1 MRQWMGQ
8 WMSRWMSYS
17 RCGST
22 HARTIADRGPPPRL
36 PPVALTEPRLLLD
49 LALRLAEQAS
59 TLLLEARTHPSS
71 GVDTK
76 TSATDLVSD
85 ADRASEVLIVSGIL
99 AVRPHDAILAEEGAS
114 HAGTS
119 GVRWVIDPLDGTTN
133 YLYDIPAWAVSI
145 AAEVD
150 GVVEVGVVADPS
162 HREVYS
168 AARGKGAWCNG
179 RPISVSAAA
188 VLGTSLIGTG
198 FAYKSARRAEQAAV
212 LPRLLPAVRDVRRLG
227 AAALDLCLV
236 ACGRLDGY
244 FETGLQ
250 PWDMAAGALIAT
262 EAGAA
267 VCGYDG
273 GPPSTASLVAVTP
286 GIAAELLATLAA
298 AGVTPDPGPDM

>member
-1 MRQWMGQ
+1 V
-8 WMSRWMSYS
+8 
-17 RCGST
+17 T
-22 HARTIADRGPPPRL
+22 ADRP
-36 PPVALTEPRLLLD
+36 EPHDLLD
-49 LALRLAEQAS
+49 LALALAAGAS
-59 TLLLEARTHPSS
+59 TLLLEARTRPNS

-85 ADRASEVLIVSGIL
+85 ADRASEGLIVAGIL
-99 AVRPHDAILAEEGAS
+99 AVRPHDAVLAEEGAS
-114 HAGTS
+114 RPGTS

-133 YLYDIPAWAVSI
+133 YLYGIPAWVVSI

-162 HREVYS
+162 HGEVYS
-168 AARGKGAWCNG
+168 AVRGAGARCNG
-179 RPISVSAAA
+179 APISVSGATA
-188 VLGTSLIGTG
+188 LSTSLIGTG
-198 FAYKSARRAEQAAV
+198 FAYRSTRRAEQALA

-250 PWDMAAGALIAT
+250 PWDMAAGVLIAS

-273 GPPSTASLVAVTP
+273 GPPSTASVVASTP
-286 GIAAELLATLAA
+286 GIASELLATLAT
-298 AGVTPDPGPDM
+298 AGVTPDLGQNFTP

>member
-1 MRQWMGQ
+1 MTATASEPLGQ
-8 WMSRWMSYS
+8 Q
-17 RCGST
+17 
-22 HARTIADRGPPPRL
+22 L
-36 PPVALTEPRLLLD
+36 LALALD
-49 LALRLAEQAS
+49 LAGQAS
-59 TLLLEARTHPSS
+59 TLLLEARTHPNS

-99 AVRPHDAILAEEGAS
+99 AVRPDDAILAEESAS
-114 HAGTS
+114 QPGTS

-133 YLYDIPAWAVSI
+133 YLYGLPAWVVSI

-150 GVVEVGVVADPS
+150 GVTEVGVVADPV

-168 AARGKGAWCNG
+168 AVRGGGAWCNG
-179 RPISVSAAA
+179 VPISVSAATT
-188 VLGTSLIGTG
+188 LGTSLIGTG
-198 FAYKSARRAEQAAV
+198 FAYRSARRAEQAAA
-212 LPRLLPAVRDVRRLG
+212 LPRLLPMVRDVRRMG

-250 PWDMAAGALIAT
+250 PWDMAAGVLIAT
-262 EAGAA
+262 EAGAI

-273 GPPSTASLVAVTP
+273 RAPSTASVVASAP
-286 GIAAELLATLAA
+286 GISGELLATLAA
-298 AGVTPDPGPDM
+298 AGVTPDPGGNF